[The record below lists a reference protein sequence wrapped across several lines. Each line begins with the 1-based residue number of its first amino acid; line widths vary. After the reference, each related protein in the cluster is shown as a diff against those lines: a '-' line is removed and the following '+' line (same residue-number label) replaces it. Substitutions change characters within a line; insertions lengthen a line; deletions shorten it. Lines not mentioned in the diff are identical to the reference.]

1 MDAGSTFV
9 ADVQPAKSV
18 EPRHRAFDDP
28 SCAPHATAVVGAPF
42 GQVAVNA
49 APLEFVA
56 MRLRVVRPVALD
68 QLRFSNRPAGTAAQ
82 RRHRIDQREQLG
94 DVVPIGGGQC
104 RDERNPLGVG
114 ENVMF
119 RPGLAAIGRVRSS
132 FFPPRNARSEALS
145 TTARSKSKSPR
156 RRNSVSKTV
165 CNRFQT
171 PARCHRTSRR
181 QQVVPDPQPISCG
194 SMFQGMPLRSTNRM
208 PVNTARSGMGL
219 RPAYRRR
226 RDRRFGSRGS
236 IRFHNS
242 SSSKDLVMHGR
253 LPVGHAKVP
262 SSRSKYKRVVS

>member
-1 MDAGSTFV
+1 MHAGSTLV
-9 ADVQPAKSV
+9 ADIQPAKAV

-28 SCAPHATAVVGAPF
+28 ACAPQATAVVRPPS
-42 GQVAVNA
+42 GQVRLNA
-49 APLEFVA
+49 APLEFIA
-56 MRLRVVRPVALD
+56 MRLRVVRPVPLD
-68 QLRFSNRPAGTAAQ
+68 QLWFSDGAAGPSAQ
-82 RRHRIDQREQLG
+82 RRHGVDQREQLR
-94 DVVPIGGGQC
+94 DVVLVGAGQR
-104 RDERNPLGVG
+104 RDERNPLRVG

-132 FFPPRNARSEALS
+132 FFPPRSARSDVLS
-145 TTARSKSKSPR
+145 TTARAKSRSPR
-156 RRNSVSKTV
+156 RRNSVSSTV

-181 QQVVPDPQPISCG
+181 QQVLPDPQPISCG

-208 PVNTARSGMGL
+208 PVRTARSGIGL

-242 SSSKDLVMHGR
+242 SSSKDFVMHGR
-253 LPVGHAKVP
+253 LPVGCATVP
-262 SSRSKYKRVVS
+262 RRDQKYKT